1 MNDLLGGFRVGD
13 FEVFPLQRRIHGPTG
28 DKVVHA
34 RAMEVLLCLA
44 ESPGVLLERETI
56 QQHVWGA
63 LHVRDTALTRCISEL
78 RHAFDDHHDE
88 PRYIQTVPKR
98 GYRLVA
104 PVLHPG
110 RHDPDHSG
118 PAAAAPEPSSFWHEL
133 SRRRVFRVAIGY
145 AVVAWVVTEVAST
158 VFPGLMLPDWTLTLV
173 IIMAVL
179 GFPVAVI
186 LAWAFQLS
194 EEGLEVDRG
203 GLFGTPR
210 QRKQMILGIAGVA
223 LVTVGAVA
231 LLARLWPSFDDPELP
246 TLLAPAHA
254 SVAVLPFECLCDD
267 PTIAYFGD
275 GMAEELTTILAMHGD
290 LAVASRTAAF
300 YFSTQRAELPRI
312 AESLRVRHILDGS
325 VRREADRLRVNA
337 HLIDA
342 STGYHVWSAIYDRHI
357 DQFIS
362 ILDDIARQ
370 VAEHMGVDYS
380 PAAAQMLAARPTQ
393 DPLAY
398 DLYVR
403 ARGMMRQPH
412 SDEVLRQAQQLFG
425 EALAA
430 DPEFASAYAGLCD
443 AFLFQYILDSD
454 PASFRAADLYCRRAV
469 ELDARRAE
477 VRMAVGHLYRRS
489 GRFEEAARE
498 YRQVLAHN
506 PDDYDAL
513 IQLAEAYKELDR
525 PEDAEPLYRKAIEIE
540 PGYWIGYNYLARFYF
555 RYLQDAPAAEN
566 FRRVTELRPDD
577 PLGYTNLG
585 AALLNHDLEG
595 ALQAWSRAL
604 EVSDPPSPVLL
615 SNLGLAYF
623 NRGDFRRAAEFQ
635 RQAIEVLPRDAGAW
649 ARLGTALRMLP
660 GEQDASRQAY
670 ERAIR
675 LFLQRLALN
684 PNDTGDLRLLAT
696 SYAWLGDRREAERT
710 LERLESV
717 APDQGATWFAAAK
730 VALAFG
736 ELETATEHVR
746 EALLRGYPVGLAR
759 IDPELEPIRAGGAL
773 DAILQLAQ
781 QAEKG
786 E

>member
-1 MNDLLGGFRVGD
+1 MNDLLGGFRVGE

-28 DKVVHA
+28 DTIVHA

-44 ESPGVLLERETI
+44 ESPGDLLERETI
-56 QQHVWGA
+56 QQHVWGT
-63 LHVRDTALTRCISEL
+63 LHIRDTTLTRCIGEL
-78 RHAFDDHHDE
+78 RHAFDDDHLE

-110 RHDPDHSG
+110 RRLPR
-118 PAAAAPEPSSFWHEL
+118 PAVEAADTQEPASFWHEL
-133 SRRRVFRVAIGY
+133 SRRRVFRVALGY

-194 EEGLEVDRG
+194 EDGLEVDRG

-210 QRKQMILGIAGVA
+210 QRKQMVLGIAGVA

-231 LLARLWPSFDDPELP
+231 LLARLWPSLDDDGPP
-246 TLLAPAHA
+246 ALLAPAHA
-254 SVAVLPFECLCDD
+254 SVAVLPFDCLCDD

-275 GMAEELTTILAMHGD
+275 GMAEELTTILAMHGE

-300 YFSTQRAELPRI
+300 YFSEQRAELPRI
-312 AESLRVRHILDGS
+312 AESLRVKHILDGS
-325 VRREADRLRVNA
+325 VRRDTDRLRVNA

-342 STGYHVWSAIYDRHI
+342 STGYHVWSAIYDRHV

-403 ARGMMRQPH
+403 ARGLMRQPH
-412 SDEVLRQAQQLFG
+412 SDELLRRVQNLFG

-430 DPEFASAYAGLCD
+430 DPEFASAFAGLCD
-443 AFLFQYILDSD
+443 AFLFQYVRDSD
-454 PASFRAADLYCRRAV
+454 PASFRAADLYCRRAM
-469 ELDARRAE
+469 EIDARRPD

-498 YRQVLAHN
+498 YQQVLAHN
-506 PDDYDAL
+506 ADDYEAL
-513 IQLAEAYKELDR
+513 IQLAEAYKQLDR
-525 PEDAEPLYRKAIEIE
+525 REDAEPLYRRAIELE
-540 PGYWIGYNYLARFYF
+540 PGYWGGYNYLARCHYDN
-555 RYLQDAPAAEN
+555 LQDAPAAEN

-577 PLGYTNLG
+577 PLGYINLG

-595 ALQAWSRAL
+595 ALAAWSQAL
-604 EVSDPPSPVLL
+604 ALSDPPDPVLL

-623 NRGDFRRAAEFQ
+623 NRGDFRRAAEFP

-649 ARLGTALRMLP
+649 ARLGSALRMLP
-660 GEQDASRQAY
+660 GEQEASREAY
-670 ERAIR
+670 QRAIR

-684 PNDTGDLRLLAT
+684 PNEARDLRLLAT
-696 SYAWLGDRREAERT
+696 SYAWLGDRREAERA
-710 LERLESV
+710 LERVEAV
-717 APDQGATWFAAAK
+717 APDQGGNWYAAAK

-736 ELETATEHVR
+736 ELDTATEGVR
-746 EALLRGYPVGLAR
+746 EALLRGYPVGLVR
-759 IDPELEPIRAGGAL
+759 VDPELEPIRAGGAL
-773 DAILQLAQ
+773 DALLQ
-781 QAEKG
+781 QARRAEEG

>member
-1 MNDLLGGFRVGD
+1 MNDLLGGFRVGE

-28 DKVVHA
+28 DTVVHA

-44 ESPGVLLERETI
+44 ESPGELLERENI
-56 QQHVWGA
+56 QQHVWGT
-63 LHVRDTALTRCISEL
+63 LHIRDTTLTRCIGEL
-78 RHAFDDHHDE
+78 RHAFDDDHLE

-104 PVLHPG
+104 LVHHPNGHHPG
-110 RHDPDHSG
+110 
-118 PAAAAPEPSSFWHEL
+118 AAVAANGAPVPGSFWHEL

-194 EEGLEVDRG
+194 ESGLEVDRG

-210 QRKQMILGIAGVA
+210 QRKQMVLGIAGVA

-231 LLARLWPSFDDPELP
+231 LFARLWPSLEEDGPPARLP
-246 TLLAPAHA
+246 PAHA

-275 GMAEELTTILAMHGD
+275 GMAEELTTILAMHGE
-290 LAVASRTAAF
+290 LSVASRTAAF
-300 YFSTQRAELPRI
+300 YFSDQRAELPNI
-312 AESLRVRHILDGS
+312 AESLHVKHILDGS
-325 VRREADRLRVNA
+325 VRRDADRLRVNA

-362 ILDDIARQ
+362 VLDDIARQ
-370 VAEHMGVDYS
+370 AAEHMGVEYL

-393 DPLAY
+393 DSVAY

-403 ARGMMRQPH
+403 ARGLMGQPH
-412 SDEVLRQAQQLFG
+412 SDELLRQAQQLFG
-425 EALAA
+425 EALSA

-443 AFLFQYILDSD
+443 AFLFQYVRDSD
-454 PASFRAADLYCRRAV
+454 PASYRAADLYCRRAM
-469 ELDARRAE
+469 EIDPRRAE

-498 YRQVLAHN
+498 YRQVLAHS
-506 PDDYDAL
+506 PDNYDAL
-513 IQLAEAYKELDR
+513 IQLAVAYKELGR
-525 PEDAEPLYRKAIEIE
+525 PADAEPLYRKAIELE
-540 PGYWIGYNYLARFYF
+540 PGYWVGYNYLARFYF
-555 RYLQDAPAAEN
+555 DQLQDAQAAEN
-566 FRRVTELRPDD
+566 FRRVTELRPED
-577 PLGYTNLG
+577 PVGYINLG
-585 AALLNHDLEG
+585 AALLYDDLEG
-595 ALQAWSRAL
+595 ALKAWSQAL
-604 EVSDPPSPVLL
+604 ALSDPPEPVLL

-660 GEQDASRQAY
+660 GEQAAARQAY

-684 PNDTGDLRLLAT
+684 PKDAGDLRMLAT
-696 SYAWLGDRREAERT
+696 SYAWIGERREAERT
-710 LERLESV
+710 LERLEAL
-717 APDQGATWFAAAK
+717 APDQGDTWYAAAK

-736 ELETATEHVR
+736 ELDAATERVR
-746 EALLRGYPVGLAR
+746 QALLHGYPAGLVRA
-759 IDPELEPIRAGGAL
+759 DPELEPIRAGGAL

-781 QAEKG
+781 KAEEG